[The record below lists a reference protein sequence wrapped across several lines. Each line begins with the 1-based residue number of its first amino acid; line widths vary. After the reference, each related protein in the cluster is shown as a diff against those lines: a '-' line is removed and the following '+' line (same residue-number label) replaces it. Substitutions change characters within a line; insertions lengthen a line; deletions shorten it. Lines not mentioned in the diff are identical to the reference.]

1 MQVVVAVVVV
11 NKTNL
16 LLVLA
21 VTVAELLASQHFQ
34 ALRVDKVAAHQTQ
47 LLIEAVAVV
56 VKVPAVPLQV
66 QVAVQALLLFVI
78 SVLKKVLVVQLHL
91 LASTLT
97 THLQHQVH
105 IQLNWS

>member
-21 VTVAELLASQHFQ
+21 VTVAELLAFQ
-34 ALRVDKVAAHQTQ
+34 RTQVVLVDKVVAHQTQ
-47 LLIEAVAVV
+47 LLIEVVVGV
-56 VKVPAVPLQV
+56 VKVPVAPLQV

-91 LASTLT
+91 LAGTLT